1 MGAGA
6 GKEVIEAA
14 LDEQSIMPVV
24 AVGKAGEVPAFAKGM
39 KVRVI
44 AGENNG
50 QEAVITGIRKDQLFL
65 QVLSTDKIVRILMEH
80 ATPV

>member
-1 MGAGA
+1 
-6 GKEVIEAA
+6 
-14 LDEQSIMPVV
+14 MPVV
-24 AVGKAGEVPAFAKGM
+24 TIGKVADGEAAPAFVKGM

-44 AGENNG
+44 AGENDG
-50 QEAVITGIRKDQLFL
+50 QEAVITGIRKDQLFV